1 MPEISG
7 DLFAGVTELK
17 LWNHSHSAN
26 FIYVRFG
33 SLADIC
39 NVKSHVCFT
48 PKADIRSANRN
59 VRFGPKAD
67 IRSLFDHLVGVG
79 EQRDKLNPSAF
90 AVRIYSRAVFAMP

>member
-1 MPEISG
+1 MQC
-7 DLFAGVTELK
+7 K
-17 LWNHSHSAN
+17 
-26 FIYVRFG
+26 
-33 SLADIC
+33 
-39 NVKSHVCFT
+39 KSCLLYP